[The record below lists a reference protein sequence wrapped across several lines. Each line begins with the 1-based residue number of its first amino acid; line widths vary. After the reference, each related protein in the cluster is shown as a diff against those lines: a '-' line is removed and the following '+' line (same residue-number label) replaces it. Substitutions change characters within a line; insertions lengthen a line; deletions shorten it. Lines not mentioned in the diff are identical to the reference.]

1 MLTILVILLCCLSI
15 EMIDTKILRESDVY
29 SSVHDLSKLFVL
41 EQRLVRNKLILK
53 GFILGG
59 YSSYD

>member
-1 MLTILVILLCCLSI
+1 MLTILALLLYFPSI
-15 EMIDTKILRESDVY
+15 QMINTKILRESDVY

-59 YSSYD
+59 